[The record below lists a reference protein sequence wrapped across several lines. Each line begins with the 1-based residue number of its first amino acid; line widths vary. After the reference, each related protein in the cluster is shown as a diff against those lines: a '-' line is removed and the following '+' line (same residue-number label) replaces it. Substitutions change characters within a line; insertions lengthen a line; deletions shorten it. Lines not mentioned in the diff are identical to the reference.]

1 MFFIQR
7 ADNNQLNSYLFYFT
21 DAEETIVAKPIEL
34 GLVLEG
40 EDAREF
46 WENEKKPATKQQ
58 IEMFKRARK
67 LASTVRL

>member
-1 MFFIQR
+1 M
-7 ADNNQLNSYLFYFT
+7 
-21 DAEETIVAKPIEL
+21 AKPIEL

-46 WENEKKPATKQQ
+46 WENEKKPATRQQ

>member
-1 MFFIQR
+1 MYSIV
-7 ADNNQLNSYLFYFT
+7 N
-21 DAEETIVAKPIEL
+21 AEETIVAKPIEL

-46 WENEKKPATKQQ
+46 WENEKKPATKEQ

-67 LASTVRL
+67 LASTIRL